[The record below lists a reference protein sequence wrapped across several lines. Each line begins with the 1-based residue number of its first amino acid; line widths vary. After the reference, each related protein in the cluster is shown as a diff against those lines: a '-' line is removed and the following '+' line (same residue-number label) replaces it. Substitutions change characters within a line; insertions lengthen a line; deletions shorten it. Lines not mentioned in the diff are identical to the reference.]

1 MSFEQFKKEF
11 DKESSKIEGISLV
24 NKAPEFFIDTGNLCL
39 NKIISGSY
47 TRGFAQGRWAAIT
60 GPSGAGKTFIAGNAI
75 KAAQDAD
82 CAILIIDTENAL
94 DETYLSALDVDINA
108 PNFFYR
114 GVKTIAQIS
123 EQFSMFT
130 KLYRKHNMTDRV
142 LVVIDSLDMALT
154 DSELKN
160 YERGEQKGDQG
171 QQAKQLKK
179 LLATLVQ
186 DIKSLPFV
194 GIATKQAYKE
204 QDPIAALSMPYV
216 VTEATKFA
224 FSQMIMVNK
233 LMLKSEDK
241 SKYEGITMQAMG
253 YKTRFTK
260 PFQRVKIEVPYDTG
274 MDPYTGLLE
283 AAESVGV
290 VTRNGGWYSYGDKK
304 FQKSNFDSVKEDIL
318 KDLIARDDAII
329 DVKIDQ
335 SEFDK
340 SGDDVSRVKK
350 IKSKFQEDDGDTGE
364 E

>member
-1 MSFEQFKKEF
+1 MGSSFDAFKKEF
-11 DKESSKIEGISLV
+11 DKEASKIEGISLV

-39 NKIISGSY
+39 NKIVSGKY
-47 TRGFAQGRWAAIT
+47 TQGFAQGRWSAIT

-75 KAAQDAD
+75 KAAQDSG

-94 DETYLSALDVDINA
+94 DEGYLSALDVDINA

-114 GVKTIAQIS
+114 GVKTISQIS

-130 KLYRKHNMTDRV
+130 KFYRKHNLTDRV
-142 LVVIDSLDMALT
+142 LIVIDSLDMALT

-160 YERGEQKGDQG
+160 YEKGEQKGDQG

-179 LLATLVQ
+179 LLQTLVQ

-194 GIATKQAYKE
+194 GLATKQAYKE

-233 LMLKSEDK
+233 LMLKDK
-241 SKYEGITMQAMG
+241 ETNRYEGITMQAMG

-260 PFQRVKIEVPYDTG
+260 PFQKVKIEVPYDTG

-283 AAESVGV
+283 VAETVGV
-290 VTRNGGWYSYGDKK
+290 VQKNGGWYYYGEEK
-304 FQKSNFDSVKEDIL
+304 FQKSNFLKVRESVL
-318 KDLIARDDAII
+318 KDLIARENDII
-329 DVKIDQ
+329 EVQIDQ
-335 SEFDK
+335 KEFDR
-340 SGDDVSRVKK
+340 SGDSISR
-350 IKSKFQEDDGDTGE
+350 KSKLDDVNDVED
-364 E
+364 